1 MLTALM
7 LTAVDSLDVDCFAL
21 HAGAIQLDT
30 LVAWAYKYS
39 SSQSL
44 FLCVCVSINTCIYVL
59 HIDSAEQVRPEDRRR
74 NPNTRR

>member
-44 FLCVCVSINTCIYVL
+44 FLCVCVCVCVY
-59 HIDSAEQVRPEDRRR
+59 
-74 NPNTRR
+74 